1 MRPNL
6 NTKAQS
12 AMEYLMTYGWAILVI
27 LVVLGILYLLHVFS
41 PNSIIG
47 SQCINNFGFLCQ
59 SPVLSTSG
67 ELSAIVGQ
75 NTGQNFYNIA
85 LACTAST
92 NQTSGG
98 PFTNGTNP
106 WYYINSTGALKTSY
120 NSSSTYT
127 LSSGGKLNVNNLPC
141 FGTTGMLLMPA
152 SAHKVQ
158 VYSFSAYNTS
168 TTTTTV
174 NTTTTTANTTSTVKA
189 GALLPLNTQ
198 FSGTLWIRFTKNQ
211 GTPGSAGN
219 PWNTKQI
226 AYVTVSVTSS

>member
-41 PNSIIG
+41 PNSVIG
-47 SQCINNFGFLCQ
+47 NQCIVNFGYLCQ
-59 SPVLSTSG
+59 TPVMSTSG
-67 ELSAIVGQ
+67 ELSVLIGQ
-75 NTGQNFYNIA
+75 NTGQNYYNIA

-92 NQTSGG
+92 NSTSGG
-98 PFTNGTNP
+98 PFTNGTSP
-106 WYYINSTGALKTSY
+106 WYYVNSTGSLKTSY

-127 LSSGGKLNVNNLPC
+127 LSSGVKLNVNNLPC
-141 FGTTGMLLMPA
+141 FGTTGTLLMPVSSHA
-152 SAHKVQ
+152 LHV
-158 VYSFSAYNTS
+158 VYSFSGYNTS
-168 TTTTTV
+168 TTTTTS
-174 NTTTTTANTTSTVKA
+174 TTTSTNTTSTVKS
-189 GALLPLNTQ
+189 GAVLPLNTQ
-198 FSGTLWIRFTKNQ
+198 FSGNLWIRYTKDQ

-219 PWNTKQI
+219 PWNAKQI